1 MKNVLDSDWQ
11 EAMWLKGI
19 RINSANLAYGGCSR
33 STSSTQNRDVLKK
46 RRDTAATQR
55 EGLGGVLTFFQKYK
69 QSNLTKRTEPKIAQ
83 NRSFES
89 DQSYCQRQMRRLI
102 DRINIKK
109 LPMQNRK

>member
-19 RINSANLAYGGCSR
+19 KSANLAYGGCSR
-33 STSSTQNRDVLKK
+33 STSGTQNRDVFTK
-46 RRDTAATQR
+46 RRDTGATQR

-89 DQSYCQRQMRRLI
+89 DQSYCQRQTRRLI